1 MSDTT
6 AFAISGSSNPGVVN
20 DYQKLQMSSNGA
32 FGKNFS
38 RRSTKLQ
45 MAADGGDGPSFF
57 DIETKKLDESWS
69 GKMGDL
75 VKDKKAILIVNV
87 ASE

>member
-1 MSDTT
+1 MT
-6 AFAISGSSNPGVVN
+6 AFDISGNSNMEVVN
-20 DYQKLQMSSNGA
+20 DYQRLQMSSNGA

-38 RRSTKLQ
+38 RRTTKLQ
-45 MAADGGDGPSFF
+45 MSADGGDGPSSFF

>member
-1 MSDTT
+1 
-6 AFAISGSSNPGVVN
+6 
-20 DYQKLQMSSNGA
+20 MSSNGA

-38 RRSTKLQ
+38 RRTTKLQ
-45 MAADGGDGPSFF
+45 MAEDGGDGGKSPFF
-57 DIETKKLDESWS
+57 DLETKKLDDSWS